1 MKFPL
6 TLLLL
11 LAIFTIASSA
21 APDLLEKLKDDHAQG
36 AENWIYNDFE
46 KAKAEAKR
54 LNRPIF
60 VPFRCVP
67 CEACRGFDAEVAQGS
82 DRITNLRKKSFV
94 SLRQVEMKDVD
105 LSQFQFDYDLNWA
118 AMFINFD
125 GTVYG
130 RYGTQSAQGAD
141 AYNSILSLEKA
152 MLRVLSL
159 HRNYPRNKAELVP
172 KKGTAK
178 PYRTALQMPGLPNKE
193 KYAGTTARNNCIHCH
208 NIHDAEY
215 DHTFSTGKFTE
226 EFLWRYPLPDNLG
239 IQVDPK
245 DGQVVGKVQPRSP
258 AAIAGV
264 RPSQRILRANGQP
277 IISIAELQWVLHNL
291 PPATAR
297 VRLLVAN
304 PDARLSTHYLV
315 LTSPTWK
322 RTDLSWR
329 GSMWNVRP
337 RMRVWMPDATTDEI
351 RRLGLPR
358 GQKALKVKWINRGSE
373 EGRAVFQAGLREG
386 DFIVAIEGKPVRFD
400 HRALNAYVKLN
411 YKPGQI
417 LPVTL
422 RRNGR
427 NVSFRWPLK

>member
-60 VPFRCVP
+60 VTFRCVP

-178 PYRTALQMPGLPNKE
+178 PYRSALQMPGLPNKE

-239 IQVDPK
+239 IQVDPN
-245 DGQVVGKVQPRSP
+245 DGQIVGKVQPRSP

-277 IISIAELQWVLHNL
+277 IISIADLQWVLHNL
-291 PPATAR
+291 PPANAR

-304 PDARLSTHYLV
+304 PDARLSTHDLV

-337 RMRVWMPDATTDEI
+337 RMKVWTPDASAEEV
-351 RRLGLPR
+351 RRLSLPR

-373 EGRAVFQAGLREG
+373 EGRAVFQAGMREG

>member
-60 VPFRCVP
+60 VTFRCVP

-178 PYRTALQMPGLPNKE
+178 PYRSALQMPGLPNKE

-208 NIHDAEY
+208 NVHDAEY

-239 IQVDPK
+239 IRVDPK

-277 IISIAELQWVLHNL
+277 IISIADLQWVLHNL
-291 PPATAR
+291 PPANAR

-304 PDARLSTHYLV
+304 PEARLSTHDLV

-337 RMRVWMPDATTDEI
+337 RMRVWTPDASAEEV

>member
-60 VPFRCVP
+60 VTFRCVP

-178 PYRTALQMPGLPNKE
+178 PYRSALQMPGLPNKE

-239 IQVDPK
+239 IRVDPK

-277 IISIAELQWVLHNL
+277 IISIADLQWVLHNL
-291 PPATAR
+291 PPANAR

-304 PDARLSTHYLV
+304 PDARLSTHDLV

-337 RMRVWMPDATTDEI
+337 RMRVWTPDASAEEV

>member
-60 VPFRCVP
+60 VTFRCVP

-159 HRNYPRNKAELVP
+159 HRNYPRNKAELVA

-178 PYRTALQMPGLPNKE
+178 PYRSALQMPGLPNKE

-208 NIHDAEY
+208 NVHDAEY

-239 IQVDPK
+239 IRVDPK

-258 AAIAGV
+258 AAIAGI

-277 IISIAELQWVLHNL
+277 IISIADLQWVLHNL
-291 PPATAR
+291 PPANAR

-304 PDARLSTHYLV
+304 PEARLSTHDLV

-337 RMRVWMPDATTDEI
+337 RMRVWTPDASAEEV

>member
-1 MKFPL
+1 VKFPL

-60 VPFRCVP
+60 VTFRCVP

-239 IQVDPK
+239 IRVDPK

-277 IISIAELQWVLHNL
+277 IISIADLQWVLHNL
-291 PPATAR
+291 PPANAR

-304 PDARLSTHYLV
+304 PEARLSTHDLV

-337 RMRVWMPDATTDEI
+337 RMRVWTPDASAEEV

>member
-60 VPFRCVP
+60 VTFRCVP

-178 PYRTALQMPGLPNKE
+178 PYRSALQMPGLPNKE

-208 NIHDAEY
+208 NVHDAEY

-239 IQVDPK
+239 IRVDPK

-258 AAIAGV
+258 AAIAGI

-277 IISIAELQWVLHNL
+277 IISIADLQWVLHNL
-291 PPATAR
+291 PPANAR

-304 PDARLSTHYLV
+304 PDARLSTHDLV

-337 RMRVWMPDATTDEI
+337 RMRVWTPDASAEEV

>member
-60 VPFRCVP
+60 VTFRCVP

-239 IQVDPK
+239 IRVDPK

-277 IISIAELQWVLHNL
+277 IISIADLQWVLHNL
-291 PPATAR
+291 PPANAR

-304 PDARLSTHYLV
+304 PDARLSTHDLV

-337 RMRVWMPDATTDEI
+337 RMRVWTPDASAEEV

-373 EGRAVFQAGLREG
+373 EGRAVFQEGMREG

-411 YKPGQI
+411 YKLGQI

-427 NVSFRWPLK
+427 NISFRWPLK